1 MSARTKPS
9 NPSSRA
15 GATAHAHGIP
25 KTGTPFM
32 SYPPAYVPT
41 ASSFN
46 NPYGYCPTTN
56 AAYTSS
62 LYGSGPGFNQAA
74 GAYFPTTNSDFG
86 HKYMPITSAS
96 MYEYPYTSASMGDS
110 PYMPMT
116 SQSYYDVGG
125 GDENDDGYFGTRSQ
139 YSPNAYTQARFGMND
154 PINRTGMSWAS
165 FYSPSDNPKLPSVAG
180 PILRSHSLNNA
191 ARGALATGA
200 LSAAY
205 AVGDGVVNR
214 RFDNF

>member
-125 GDENDDGYFGTRSQ
+125 GDENDDGFSGMRSQ
-139 YSPNAYTQARFGMND
+139 YSPNAYTQSRFGIHD
-154 PINRTGMSWAS
+154 PINRTGINLAS
-165 FYSPSDNPKLPSVAG
+165 FYMPNDNTLLG
-180 PILRSHSLNNA
+180 PLSKSIILNNA
-191 ARGALATGA
+191 ARGGLIGGGA
-200 LSAAY
+200 SAVYSLGEAAY
-205 AVGDGVVNR
+205 RGGWPRV
-214 RFDNF
+214 